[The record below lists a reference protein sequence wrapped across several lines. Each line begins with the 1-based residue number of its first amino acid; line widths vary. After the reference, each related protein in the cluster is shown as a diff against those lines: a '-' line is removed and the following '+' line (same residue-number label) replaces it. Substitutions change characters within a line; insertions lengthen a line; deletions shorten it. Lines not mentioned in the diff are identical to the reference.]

1 MCYLRK
7 MNLNYLHHLI
17 NHENIFVSVSDI
29 NNKKI
34 IINLLINHYRSK
46 RPKLLVVF
54 D

>member
-7 MNLNYLHHLI
+7 MNLNYLHHLV
-17 NHENIFVSVSDI
+17 NHENILIPSDYI

-34 IINLLINHYRSK
+34 IIKLLINHYRSK
-46 RPKLLVVF
+46 KPKMVLVF